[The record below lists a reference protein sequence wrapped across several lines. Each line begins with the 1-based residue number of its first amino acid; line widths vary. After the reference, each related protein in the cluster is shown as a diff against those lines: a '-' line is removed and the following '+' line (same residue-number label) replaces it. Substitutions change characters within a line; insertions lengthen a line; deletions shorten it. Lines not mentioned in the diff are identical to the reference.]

1 METASYLRSTASA
14 PEVNTSHADAAKLQ
28 ILKSIKT
35 KFYIHKS
42 FDVQS
47 DLEFMPHIPSEMTN
61 DRTCKKPN
69 NSFAFN
75 QLASPIHSHNIMYD
89 GRHTGEYYPNPVANG
104 MSAQHYNINDTP
116 KSRMAYL
123 NQSSPKRTSPSTQS
137 NNGTKSLR
145 RKVTSNPKS
154 FIPSSGMHSASPKQ
168 YPEHNEYYYGN

>member
-1 METASYLRSTASA
+1 METVSYLHSTPSV

-42 FDVQS
+42 FDIQS

-61 DRTCKKPN
+61 DRNYKKPI

-75 QLASPIHSHNIMYD
+75 QLASPIHSHNIVYD
-89 GRHTGEYYPNPVANG
+89 GRHTNEFYPNSVANG
-104 MSAQHYNINDTP
+104 VPNQHYNINDTP

-123 NQSSPKRTSPSTQS
+123 NQSSPKPTSPSTHS
-137 NNGTKSLR
+137 NTGTRNLR
-145 RKVTSNPKS
+145 RRVTSNTKS

-168 YPEHNEYYYGN
+168 YPEHNDYYYNN